1 MIRVG
6 ESHRSQGLDGLKK
19 VEVKLIMNQDQL
31 REEIVRLKQKKGA
44 IIFAHNYQSDEIQD
58 IADIVGDS
66 LELSRLAAQV
76 EASLIVFAGVYFMAE
91 TAKILAPD
99 KKVIV
104 PEPQAGCPLAEM
116 ATRAE
121 LQALK
126 KKFPGRKV
134 VSYVNT
140 TAEVKAETD
149 ICCTSANAVQL
160 VSSLPDEEIIFVPDR
175 NLASYVRQKTGK
187 RVIAWDGYCPVHEE
201 IRAQHLL
208 EARTVHPEAEIW
220 AHPECRPE
228 VLEKADRVLS
238 TGQMIKEARITRAAE
253 IIIATETGLLHRL
266 SQENPDKKFYP
277 VRAEA
282 ICQEMKKNS
291 LEKIYRA
298 LLEERPEVVVDEETA
313 SRARAAIDRM
323 IQFVS

>member
-1 MIRVG
+1 M
-6 ESHRSQGLDGLKK
+6 D
-19 VEVKLIMNQDQL
+19 QDQL
-31 REEIVRLKQKKGA
+31 REEIVRLKQEKKA
-44 IIFAHNYQSDEIQD
+44 IIFAHNYQPAEIQD

-76 EASLIVFAGVYFMAE
+76 EARLIVFAGVYFMAE
-91 TAKILAPD
+91 TAKILAPP

-104 PEPQAGCPLAEM
+104 PEPQAGCPLADNIS
-116 ATRAE
+116 RSE

-149 ICCTSANAVQL
+149 VCCTSANAVSL

-175 NLASYVRQKTGK
+175 NLASFVRQKTGK
-187 RVIAWDGYCPVHEE
+187 QIIAWDGCCPVHEE
-201 IRAQHLL
+201 IRAEHLL
-208 EARTVHPEAEIW
+208 EAREVCPEAEIW

-238 TGQMIKEARITRAAE
+238 TGQMIKEARITKATE

-266 SQENPDKKFYP
+266 RQENPDKKFYP
-277 VRAEA
+277 ARAEA
-282 ICQEMKKNS
+282 ICQEMKKNN
-291 LEKIYRA
+291 LEKIYLA
-298 LLEERPEVVVDEETA
+298 LLEEKPEVIIDEETA
-313 SRARAAIDRM
+313 AQARSAIDRM
-323 IQFVS
+323 VQFVS